1 LLLIPNVANQAGH
14 TNLLADSNYLLGDQV
29 YSFLNLSQLRK
40 EKKDPGLDIASYA
53 STALEDRRERKAM
66 ETLEKKQRK
75 SELNKRVHLAA
86 ETQEF
91 ANYRKENLNLS
102 YDLLFF
108 RNPYLKSII
117 LNKQSLDINNV
128 KNS

>member
-1 LLLIPNVANQAGH
+1 VANQAGY

-40 EKKDPGLDIASYA
+40 EKKDLGLDMASSA
-53 STALEDRRERKAM
+53 ATALEDKRERKAM

-75 SELNKRVHLAA
+75 NELNRRVHLAA

-91 ANYRKENLNLS
+91 ANYRKENLDLS

-108 RNPYLKSII
+108 RNPYIKPII